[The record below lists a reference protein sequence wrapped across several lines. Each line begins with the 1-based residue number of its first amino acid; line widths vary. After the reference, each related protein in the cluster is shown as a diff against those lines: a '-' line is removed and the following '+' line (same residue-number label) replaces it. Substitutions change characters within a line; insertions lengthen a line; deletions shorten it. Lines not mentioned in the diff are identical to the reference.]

1 MLRFRPAEVD
11 TGLVFVRTDLP
22 ERPTV
27 PAQVDHVIPRQRR
40 TTLQRGEA
48 TVEMVEHVL
57 AALAG
62 LNIDNCLIEID
73 APETPG
79 CDGSS
84 QAFVEAL
91 NQAGIVTQDR
101 PREVLIIDRPITVRE
116 GRATLTAHPGDGA
129 SLVLSYQ
136 LDYGRQTPI
145 GAQSLFLDV
154 SPESFAKELAPSR
167 TFLLEAEARALHQ
180 AGIGA
185 SDDRCRP
192 LDLRR

>member
-1 MLRFRPAEVD
+1 MLMARRSQRTIAREAEVRGVGFFQGADVAMRFRPAEAD
-11 TGLVFVRTDLP
+11 TGRVFIRTDLP
-22 ERPTV
+22 ERPAV
-27 PAQVDHVIPRQRR
+27 PAHIAHVIPRQRR

-91 NQAGIVTQDR
+91 SGAGVVEQSR
-101 PREVLIIDRPITVRE
+101 PR
-116 GRATLTAHPGDGA
+116 
-129 SLVLSYQ
+129 
-136 LDYGRQTPI
+136 
-145 GAQSLFLDV
+145 
-154 SPESFAKELAPSR
+154 
-167 TFLLEAEARALHQ
+167 
-180 AGIGA
+180 
-185 SDDRCRP
+185 
-192 LDLRR
+192 